1 MEISLNENRKNNKK
15 TKKHTH
21 TDKHPHEIYS
31 IVVVSILFL
40 LDKQKNRINGLQW
53 VVVGSKAA

>member
-1 MEISLNENRKNNKK
+1 MEISLNENRKKQQK

-40 LDKQKNRINGLQW
+40 LDKQKNRIYGLE
-53 VVVGSKAA
+53 